1 MEYSDFL
8 KVILGQKKA
17 SEKVHEAYKLGIDL
31 IEFVEIYES
40 IGDILIKEIYGEEG
54 ADWYSWFCYEN
65 EYGEKGVQAWD
76 ENEQPIFYS
85 IESTWEYLEANYKKQ
100 ND

>member
-1 MEYSDFL
+1 MEYSEFL
-8 KVILGQKKA
+8 KVISGQKEA

-40 IGDILIKEIYGEEG
+40 ISSILIKEIYGEEG

-85 IESTWEYLEANYKKQ
+85 IESAWEYLEANYKKQ

>member
-1 MEYSDFL
+1 MEYSEFL
-8 KVILGQKKA
+8 KIILGQKKA

-40 IGDILIKEIYGEEG
+40 ISNILIKEIYGEEG
-54 ADWYSWFCYEN
+54 ADWYSWFCCEN

-76 ENEQPIFYS
+76 KNEQPIFYS
-85 IESTWEYLEANYKKQ
+85 IESAWEYLEANYKKTK
-100 ND
+100 

>member
-17 SEKVHEAYKLGIDL
+17 SEKVYEAYKLGIDL

-54 ADWYSWFCYEN
+54 AGWYSWFCHEN

>member
-1 MEYSDFL
+1 MEYSEFL
-8 KVILGQKKA
+8 KVISGQKEA

-40 IGDILIKEIYGEEG
+40 IGDIFIKEIYGEEG

-85 IESTWEYLEANYKKQ
+85 IESAWEYLEANYKKTK
-100 ND
+100 

>member
-1 MEYSDFL
+1 MEYNEFL
-8 KVILGQKKA
+8 KVISGQKEA
-17 SEKVHEAYKLGIDL
+17 SEKIHKAYKLGIDL

-40 IGDILIKEIYGEEG
+40 ISNILIKEIYGEEG

-85 IESTWEYLEANYKKQ
+85 IESAWEYLEANYKIK

>member
-1 MEYSDFL
+1 MEYSEFL
-8 KVILGQKKA
+8 KVILGQKEA

-40 IGDILIKEIYGEEG
+40 ISSILIKEIYGEEG

-76 ENEQPIFYS
+76 ENEQPIF
-85 IESTWEYLEANYKKQ
+85 
-100 ND
+100 